1 MAIYI
6 ILLIYILVLPFVIRA
21 VSPNEQTLEKK
32 VAFWGMLAVFLLLA
46 LKNTSVGIDTKGYEQ
61 QYYIARITE
70 WERWNYVY
78 FERGY
83 IFLQKFFSKL
93 DLSFGWFTALVYAFE
108 CFVFYKLIAKH
119 SKDARFSL
127 MFFVCYQFLVFSLS
141 GLRQTLSMSI
151 CVLAFLI
158 IERDTVFSFF
168 AGIVLMLMALSI
180 HSGTFAFIAVIFIWF
195 LSKRGVGINL
205 ITTFVAVAAG
215 ILIRPF
221 MHSFINENLR
231 KTSFDLSFLTSGN
244 VLFIVL
250 LFMFAMFTCYMRQ
263 KNQSGKR
270 AINISGES
278 YMDRMILRLLLYT
291 VIGQFI
297 FSGST
302 IIRSVMYITIYIPA
316 FFPGIIKKY
325 ASRSQTFIKMALGA
339 VLLFI
344 FLNYTLLPNQFELI
358 PYKFFWQTT

>member
-1 MAIYI
+1 
-6 ILLIYILVLPFVIRA
+6 
-21 VSPNEQTLEKK
+21 
-32 VAFWGMLAVFLLLA
+32 
-46 LKNTSVGIDTKGYEQ
+46 
-61 QYYIARITE
+61 
-70 WERWNYVY
+70 
-78 FERGY
+78 
-83 IFLQKFFSKL
+83 
-93 DLSFGWFTALVYAFE
+93 
-108 CFVFYKLIAKH
+108 
-119 SKDARFSL
+119 
-127 MFFVCYQFLVFSLS
+127 
-141 GLRQTLSMSI
+141 
-151 CVLAFLI
+151 
-158 IERDTVFSFF
+158 
-168 AGIVLMLMALSI
+168 
-180 HSGTFAFIAVIFIWF
+180 
-195 LSKRGVGINL
+195 
-205 ITTFVAVAAG
+205 
-215 ILIRPF
+215 